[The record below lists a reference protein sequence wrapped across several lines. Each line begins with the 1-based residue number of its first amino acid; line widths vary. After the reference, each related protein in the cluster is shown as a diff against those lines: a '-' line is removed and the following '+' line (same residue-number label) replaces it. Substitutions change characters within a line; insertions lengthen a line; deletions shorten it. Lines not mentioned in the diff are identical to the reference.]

1 MKKMKKMT
9 EELEIKKSQTDR
21 LLFEFVPPVI
31 AEALRA
37 AKPVPARENQT
48 TWTVIFFY
56 HLLQKSS
63 LIVQLYSLTSLTSS
77 QSVSIAL
84 LNR

>member
-9 EELEIKKSQTDR
+9 EELEVKKSQTDR

-37 AKPVPARENQT
+37 AKTVPARKSWEKFENSE
-48 TWTVIFFY
+48 
-56 HLLQKSS
+56 LPSS
-63 LIVQLYSLTSLTSS
+63 HGVLKLV
-77 QSVSIAL
+77 A
-84 LNR
+84 